1 MKYLDKISYYKI
13 FQYLYDNFHFD
24 PVIIHS
30 DYENSL
36 ALAIKEAKYFSNEI
50 IHIRCLF
57 HFMQAIRDKCRK
69 FGICCKKI
77 NKELFTIL
85 KNIELQK
92 KIIIVLD

>member
-1 MKYLDKISYYKI
+1 MKLETVNYKEKNKYLVCFFWKYLDKISYYKI

-36 ALAIKEAKYFSNEI
+36 ALVIKEAKYFSNEI

-69 FGICCKKI
+69 FG
-77 NKELFTIL
+77 LL
-85 KNIELQK
+85 IELQN
-92 KIIIVLD
+92 